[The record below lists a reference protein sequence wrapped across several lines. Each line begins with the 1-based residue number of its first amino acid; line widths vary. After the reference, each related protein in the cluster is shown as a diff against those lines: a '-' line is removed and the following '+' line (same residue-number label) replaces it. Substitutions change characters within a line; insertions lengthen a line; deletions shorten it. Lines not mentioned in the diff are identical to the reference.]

1 MTKLTCAGEQV
12 HCSSV
17 NARGAAICGPPDNYI
32 LRVQIITK
40 RSISVGEMYLKIS
53 VKNGR
58 ELIVCDSGLA

>member
-17 NARGAAICGPPDNYI
+17 HARGAAICGPPDNYI
-32 LRVQIITK
+32 LTVGLQIITK

-53 VKNGR
+53 VKKMAA
-58 ELIVCDSGLA
+58 S